1 MKADNLQEQ
10 ETAPG
15 TPFRD
20 TADRDNAAPPATEA
34 RARGSQRSRSRTTTP
49 ANPLAD
55 VSGPRAIA
63 RNRLLEA
70 LSYVVLAAVL
80 VYAVHRCVAAGELSA
95 KAWRPFTDH
104 RLWLFLG
111 EGLVN
116 NLRAAVAG
124 MLLSMVMGIVL
135 GLGLLARRRAVRWPI
150 RTAVELFRS
159 VPLLLLLYFLSLVLP
174 SWGLRLSDFWFLI
187 VGLTLFNGAAIA
199 DIVRAGIRALP
210 RGQSEA
216 ALALGLS
223 QTSATWY
230 VVLPQAL
237 RAMSPALVS
246 QLVILLK
253 GTALAFVL
261 GGYIEMLRSATIV
274 GQYFSASVLQAYVV
288 ASLIFMLV
296 NVGLT
301 VGARRLETRER
312 RRYGRTVLAAD
323 ESALQAPVSTVR

>member
-1 MKADNLQEQ
+1 MSTDNLSERQ
-10 ETAPG
+10 ALPG
-15 TPFRD
+15 PGRQ
-20 TADRDNAAPPATEA
+20 APATA
-34 RARGSQRSRSRTTTP
+34 AHGSGSRRPRTTTP
-49 ANPLAD
+49 ASPLAD
-55 VSGPRAIA
+55 VSGPRTTA
-63 RNRLLEA
+63 RNRVLEA
-70 LSYVVLAAVL
+70 LSCVALAGLLA
-80 VYAVHRCVAAGELSA
+80 YAVHRCAAAGELSA
-95 KAWRPFTDH
+95 QAWRPFADH

-111 EGLVN
+111 EGLLN
-116 NLRAAVAG
+116 NLRAALAG

-135 GLGLLARRRAVRWPI
+135 GLGLLARRRAVRWPV

-174 SWGLRLSDFWFLI
+174 SWGLRLSDFWFLV

-216 ALALGLS
+216 ALALGFS
-223 QTSATWY
+223 RAGTTWY

-288 ASLIFMLV
+288 ASLVFMLV
-296 NVGLT
+296 NVALT
-301 VGARRLETRER
+301 AAARRLETRER
-312 RRYGRTVLAAD
+312 RRSGRTVPSAA
-323 ESALQAPVSTVR
+323 EEPVSAMR

>member
-1 MKADNLQEQ
+1 MSTDNLSERQTLPGAARQ
-10 ETAPG
+10 APQ
-15 TPFRD
+15 
-20 TADRDNAAPPATEA
+20 AAVPASGG
-34 RARGSQRSRSRTTTP
+34 RRSRPRTATP

-55 VSGPRAIA
+55 VSGPRTLA
-63 RNRLLEA
+63 RNRVLEA
-70 LSYVVLAAVL
+70 LSCVALAAL
-80 VYAVHRCVAAGELSA
+80 LAYAVHRCAAAGELSA
-95 KAWRPFTDH
+95 QAWRPFADH

-111 EGLVN
+111 EGLLN
-116 NLRAAVAG
+116 NLRAALAG

-135 GLGLLARRRAVRWPI
+135 GLGLLARRRAVRWPV

-174 SWGLRLSDFWFLI
+174 SWGLRLSDFWFL
-187 VGLTLFNGAAIA
+187 VAGLTLFNGAAIA

-216 ALALGLS
+216 ALALGFS
-223 QTSATWY
+223 RAGTTWY

-288 ASLIFMLV
+288 ASLVFMLV
-296 NVGLT
+296 NVALT
-301 VGARRLETRER
+301 AAARRLETRER
-312 RRYGRTVLAAD
+312 RRFGRTVRAA
-323 ESALQAPVSTVR
+323 A